1 MIQLKGLE
9 CDLLKVPAPES
20 ICDGYVWTGPVN
32 RQTITI
38 APGVVLEL
46 TQFFGGVKEANEE
59 DEYRLCRHEYRLLAP
74 TNRLFFVHYLAF
86 NAEGKCKPRPADAA
100 PSASAASPAPF
111 PPMPSV
117 RPPMPPAHQMPQMR
131 PPMPQTMKGQQ
142 MPPAAVPTSQLP
154 KKPSAPA
161 AEDQQGFLS
170 MDESE
175 GVGPHQRVDLA
186 YNRLRFQ
193 KQLLARLFCKASP
206 AQTPLIEVAESMQ
219 AKTELPELANAQI
232 DVLKTEIERLQ
243 QVKDWLGR
251 NVRDRR
257 LQMNQCFARLAEA
270 EDESQLD
277 LLMAQWDEI
286 K

>member
-9 CDLLKVPAPES
+9 CDLLKLPAPES

-38 APGVVLEL
+38 HPGVVLEL
-46 TQFFGGVKEANEE
+46 TQFFGGVKEASDEE
-59 DEYRLCRHEYRLLAP
+59 EYKLCRHEYRLLAP

-86 NAEGKCKPRPADAA
+86 NAEGRCKPRPADAMA
-100 PSASAASPAPF
+100 NPSVASPAPF
-111 PPMPSV
+111 PPMPGM

-131 PPMPQTMKGQQ
+131 TPMPQTMKGQQ
-142 MPPAAVPTSQLP
+142 MPPAPVPPSQLP

-161 AEDQQGFLS
+161 QDDSQGCLS

-193 KQLLARLFCKASP
+193 KQLLARLFCKSTHIP
-206 AQTPLIEVAESMQ
+206 SLDVEETNLG
-219 AKTELPELANAQI
+219 TELPELANAQI

-243 QVKDWLGR
+243 QVKDWLGH

-257 LQMNQCFARLAEA
+257 LQMNQCFAQLAEA
-270 EDESQLD
+270 EDETQLD

>member
-1 MIQLKGLE
+1 
-9 CDLLKVPAPES
+9 
-20 ICDGYVWTGPVN
+20 
-32 RQTITI
+32 
-38 APGVVLEL
+38 
-46 TQFFGGVKEANEE
+46 
-59 DEYRLCRHEYRLLAP
+59 
-74 TNRLFFVHYLAF
+74 
-86 NAEGKCKPRPADAA
+86 
-100 PSASAASPAPF
+100 
-111 PPMPSV
+111 
-117 RPPMPPAHQMPQMR
+117 
-131 PPMPQTMKGQQ
+131 MPQTMKGQQ